1 MPLTAIWI
9 ASALIALI
17 AEFFSGTFYL
27 LVVAVA
33 MLCGGAAAWLGAAE
47 ASQYVIASLAGVI
60 GVALVYAYKR
70 RHPSVA
76 AQPRADDPDLGQP
89 VQILHASP
97 AGHVRVQYRGAAWD
111 ASPVDGAALEAG
123 ATAYIVGRDGNL
135 LKISSTQ
142 PEQ

>member
-47 ASQYVIASLAGVI
+47 ASQYVIASLAGVA
-60 GVALVYAYKR
+60 GVALVYGYKR
-70 RHPSVA
+70 RHPSTL
-76 AQPRADDPDLGQP
+76 AQPWTDDPDLGQP
-89 VQILHASP
+89 VQVLHASSS
-97 AGHVRVQYRGAAWD
+97 GHARVQYRGAAWD
-111 ASPVDGAALEAG
+111 AVSVDSPAPEAG

>member
-17 AEFFSGTFYL
+17 AEFYSGTFYL

-33 MLCGGAAAWLGAAE
+33 MLCGGASAWLGAPE
-47 ASQYVIASLAGVI
+47 ASQYVIASIAGVI

-70 RHPSVA
+70 RHPSAA

-111 ASPVDGAALEAG
+111 ASPVDGAALEDG

>member
-9 ASALIALI
+9 ASALLALI

-33 MLCGGAAAWLGAAE
+33 MLCGGAAAWLGAPE
-47 ASQYVIASLAGVI
+47 ASQYVIASIAGVA
-60 GVALVYAYKR
+60 GVALVYGYKR
-70 RHPSVA
+70 RHPRA
-76 AQPRADDPDLGQP
+76 PFQPRADDPDLGQP
-89 VQILHASP
+89 VQVLHAP
-97 AGHVRVQYRGAAWD
+97 ASGHLRVQYRGAAWD
-111 ASPVDGAALEAG
+111 AAPVDGAPLETG

>member
-17 AEFFSGTFYL
+17 AEFYSGTFYL

-33 MLCGGAAAWLGAAE
+33 MLCGGVSAWLGAPE
-47 ASQYVIASLAGVI
+47 ASQYVIASIAGVA
-60 GVALVYAYKR
+60 GVALVYGYKR
-70 RHPSVA
+70 RHPPLP

-89 VQILHASP
+89 VQILHAP
-97 AGHVRVQYRGAAWD
+97 ASGHARVQYRGAAWD
-111 ASPVDGAALEAG
+111 AAPVDGAPLETG